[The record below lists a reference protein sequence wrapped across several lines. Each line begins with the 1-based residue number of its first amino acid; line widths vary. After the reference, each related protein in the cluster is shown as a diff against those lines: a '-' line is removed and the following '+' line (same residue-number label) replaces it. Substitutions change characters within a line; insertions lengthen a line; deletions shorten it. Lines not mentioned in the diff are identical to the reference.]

1 MTCEYPDCSHS
12 IESVCTNHCQWSL
25 CHDHLSEHQQA
36 LLWEF
41 EHALEDLIRPTNELA
56 KSIDQTKKICSNKQ
70 RREIERM
77 EQSHQQQLDQIEQQL
92 NELNKYQN
100 QFNQISE
107 CLIEMKKKDKI
118 LKQEDFHQLD
128 ILTQEIHRLENSFQS
143 PAPPPPPRP
152 IPDRCPLTSLN
163 IFGLSSSH
171 HVRLCSL
178 TRKPRN
184 LFEHL
189 RNYHHLTPFYANQLL
204 DVLQRHLDPMQTI
217 VFPPNTQVIVFDD
230 KQPCVYYETS
240 IVNDVPSKSCATMVT
255 KKFLPIHLKTVH
267 RLRSI
272 QIQQVLQ
279 GHSDEM

>member
-56 KSIDQTKKICSNKQ
+56 KSIDQTKKISSDKQ
-70 RREIERM
+70 RREIEQM

-107 CLIEMKKKDKI
+107 CLIEMKKKEKI
-118 LKQEDFHQLD
+118 LKQEDFHQLE

-143 PAPPPPPRP
+143 PPPPRI

-171 HVRLCSL
+171 HVPLCSPNK
-178 TRKPRN
+178 KPRN
-184 LFEHL
+184 LSEHL
-189 RNYHHLTPFYANQLL
+189 RNYHHLTPFYVNQLL
-204 DVLQRHLDPMQTI
+204 HALQRQLDPMQTI
-217 VFPPNTQVIVFDD
+217 IFPPNTQVIALDE
-230 KQPCVYYETS
+230 KQPCVYYDTS
-240 IVNDVPSKSCATMVT
+240 IVNDVPSKSCSTMVT
-255 KKFLPIHLKTVH
+255 KKFHPIHLKTVH
-267 RLRSI
+267 RLRSA

-279 GHSDEM
+279 GHSDKM